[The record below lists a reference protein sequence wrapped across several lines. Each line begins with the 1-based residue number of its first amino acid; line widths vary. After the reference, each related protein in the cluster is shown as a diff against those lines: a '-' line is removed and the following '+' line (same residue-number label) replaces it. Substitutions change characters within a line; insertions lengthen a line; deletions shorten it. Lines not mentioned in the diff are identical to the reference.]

1 MRALSDAAGP
11 VPALVPAPAQVPPGT
26 KTDANSN
33 KININLSISSQNC
46 NSINVSSSYKNMCM
60 KIAAICKLGTEVILL
75 SDVRLGKKN
84 KEVCNL
90 LSKQYKCLFNSSGAR
105 RGVGILY
112 KNDLDIEIFDT
123 YRDEEE
129 NILAINCKISGT
141 DITLGSVSGRN
152 ADDNRLFVDNLDR
165 CLRQW
170 QGAPRYFRRRLEHH
184 CLQLAS

>member
-1 MRALSDAAGP
+1 
-11 VPALVPAPAQVPPGT
+11 
-26 KTDANSN
+26 
-33 KININLSISSQNC
+33 
-46 NSINVSSSYKNMCM
+46 M
-60 KIAAICKLGTEVILL
+60 KIAAICKLGTDVILL

-123 YRDEEE
+123 YRDEEQ

-141 DITLGSVSGRN
+141 DITLGSVYGPN
-152 ADDNRLFVDNLDR
+152 ADDNRLFFDNLDR

-170 QGAPRYFRRRLEHH
+170 QGAPVILGGDWNTTVSNLPADINPDVFRMNSIPSLIRSNWLAETMDRFNLLDPFRLI
-184 CLQLAS
+184 SPTYRD